1 MRFGEVIAVDRNVG
15 EAIAFC
21 KDLDLRRRSHLT
33 NFFRVGAIAF
43 HIFRVYDKAIASYKF
58 FLPVNNSLIDYPVKR

>member
-33 NFFRVGAIAF
+33 NFFSCRGDRVSHFQSLRQGDRILQ
-43 HIFRVYDKAIASYKF
+43 IFFTCK
-58 FLPVNNSLIDYPVKR
+58 